1 MARHDADATYLPTSI
16 FALATNTAATAADL
30 DAIHTEED
38 LERIYR
44 LRKAAAIR
52 RCGSSLDSLELAKL
66 VGWSA

>member
-1 MARHDADATYLPTSI
+1 MARHDAEATYFPGTV

-52 RCGSSLDSLELAKL
+52 RCGSSLDSLALRQI
-66 VGWSA
+66 VGWA